1 MNMTTNQQQP
11 NKPAPHTSAAPLI
24 TPAAKGYEAK
34 PVVTAPMSDKH
45 DNAATPAAGS
55 QEKTNALHAEI
66 KKHWNKL
73 TDDEIKMHSK
83 QPDQFFGKVKEKHGV
98 SKDEAQKQLA
108 TLKSSCGCGSEKAA

>member
-1 MNMTTNQQQP
+1 MTTNQQQP
-11 NKPAPHTSAAPLI
+11 NKPAPLI
-24 TPAAKGYEAK
+24 TPATKGYEAK
-34 PVVTAPMSDKH
+34 PAVTAPMSGKH
-45 DNAATPAAGS
+45 DTAEAPS